1 MIKRITAARQ
11 ALEPLLHDGMTIAVG
26 GFGICGSPLELIEAV
41 RDSGVRELTI
51 ISNNMGLDGV
61 GLGLLLDSH
70 QVARVHCSYAGEN
83 DEFARQMIA
92 GEVEVVFVPQGTLA
106 ERLRAAGAGIPA
118 FYTPTGVGTG
128 VARDHEVRDFDG
140 VPHLLETALHA
151 DLGLVHAH
159 RADRFGNLAYRAAA
173 PQLQPARRPGRRPH
187 RRRGPSASS
196 LTRSS
201 QTASRRPASSSSPS
215 SSAAHRERPIERR
228 TVRPRPA
235 RDVAA

>member
-26 GFGICGSPLELIEAV
+26 GFGICGSPFELIEAV

-118 FYTPTGVGTG
+118 FYTPTGVGTD

-173 PQLQPARRPGRRPH
+173 RNFNPLVAQAADHTVVEAERIEPDALEPDRIETPGIFVE
-187 RRRGPSASS
+187 SVV
-196 LTRSS
+196 
-201 QTASRRPASSSSPS
+201 
-215 SSAAHRERPIERR
+215 SAAHRERPIERR
-228 TVRPRPA
+228 TVRPRPT